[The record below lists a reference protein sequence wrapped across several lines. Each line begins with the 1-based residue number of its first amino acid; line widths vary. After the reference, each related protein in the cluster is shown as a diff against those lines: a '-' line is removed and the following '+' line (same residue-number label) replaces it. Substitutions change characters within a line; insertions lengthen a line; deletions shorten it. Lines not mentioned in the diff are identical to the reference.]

1 MCSFQP
7 AAWSSIE
14 VGDVVMLK
22 NNDFVPVRTPLCVCV
37 CVCECVCVCVCVCVR
52 ECVCV
57 YVRDIVCVYNTVP
70 LRLTWSF

>member
-1 MCSFQP
+1 MWQVTCCTILLLFIVVCSFQP

-37 CVCECVCVCVCVCVR
+37 CVCVCACMC
-52 ECVCV
+52 
-57 YVRDIVCVYNTVP
+57 DIVILSVYIILLP
-70 LRLTWSF
+70 SG